1 MNFHFLDNTQRI
13 NHIISFLFFVLSSF
27 LYFYIYKNNFIYFV
41 DDTGVEILQVKLF
54 SGWPISGFIQAYET
68 DIIESVYG
76 YLMLPFISILGD
88 DIFVFKLA
96 MGLVFASTA
105 ALFFILLSRSFS
117 LSTAILV
124 TIAYSSSAYTIWYPS
139 LLLRNALSPLFV
151 ILILLGLVDIYNNK
165 VKRGCFSVI
174 LLAFLAF
181 NAYSSLKVVIPAL
194 FASAFIAG
202 LFLCKDKTYSRMIF
216 LCATT
221 ISILMVALHYFTHT
235 STDHLLR
242 GGYMYFNTDI
252 YKDGELFTYLSFF
265 VRSFFLPVAEKQS
278 GFLAESTHFIFN
290 RPMLN
295 MGLYGFWAIGIVAAT
310 IRVFKQKD
318 VVAFICLGSL
328 LLSSFILCVGGPSLK
343 THFALIPLVFIVIA
357 YAVNAILNAL
367 HFHKLIIALLGVS
380 VLTVGY
386 FEYMYLNKISIT
398 KFNQPDAAAQD
409 VGLFLARNDQDFDFV
424 LFGGAASSILRAH
437 YPNWATKSKYV
448 DDSDTISFLKEID
461 IAMQKESRLFIVVT
475 KDSPTYLRLLQDMRF
490 CFVQS
495 INDSVFATLFA
506 SCNKSN
512 N

>member
-1 MNFHFLDNTQRI
+1 M
-13 NHIISFLFFVLSSF
+13 
-27 LYFYIYKNNFIYFV
+27 
-41 DDTGVEILQVKLF
+41 
-54 SGWPISGFIQAYET
+54 
-68 DIIESVYG
+68 
-76 YLMLPFISILGD
+76 
-88 DIFVFKLA
+88 
-96 MGLVFASTA
+96 
-105 ALFFILLSRSFS
+105 
-117 LSTAILV
+117 
-124 TIAYSSSAYTIWYPS
+124 
-139 LLLRNALSPLFV
+139 
-151 ILILLGLVDIYNNK
+151 
-165 VKRGCFSVI
+165 
-174 LLAFLAF
+174 
-181 NAYSSLKVVIPAL
+181 PAL
-194 FASAFIAG
+194 LVSAFIAG
-202 LFLCKDKTYSRMIF
+202 LFLCKDITYSRRVF
-216 LCATT
+216 FCAII
-221 ISILMVALHYFTHT
+221 ISILMAALYYFTDT
-235 STDHLLR
+235 NTDHMLG
-242 GGYMYFNTDI
+242 GGYLYLNMDI
-252 YKDGELFTYLSFF
+252 YKEEGVLTYLAFF
-265 VRSFFLPVAEKQS
+265 VRSFFLPIAEKQA

-295 MGLYGFWAIGIVAAT
+295 IGLYGFWGVGLVAAT
-310 IRVFKQKD
+310 MRVFKQKD
-318 VVAFICLGSL
+318 VFAFICLGAL

-343 THFALIPLVFIVIA
+343 THFALIPLIFILIA
-357 YAVNAILNAL
+357 YAVTAILNAL

-461 IAMQKESRLFIVVT
+461 IAMQKERRLFIVVT